1 MKGLGVSPGIA
12 MGQVYVDWKEQI
24 EIEKDYVDDPEGE
37 IERFNLA
44 VATAADEIKQLYAAE
59 KKIVDED
66 EAGPDLYR
74 LHGEMLSDPEFLD
87 DIRNMILD
95 QSVNA
100 EWAVK
105 TVAEKFAQVF
115 DGMDDDSLKARADD
129 VKDVSAR
136 VCRLLL
142 HIEGGEM
149 EKAQKEGLILVC
161 KSIGTAEISLIQKD
175 NIIGLVCEEGTI
187 GSHSIIVARNRQKPA
202 VVGISGIANDVYH
215 GDFIIVDGNSGEV
228 LINPDEKTIEEYR
241 SLQEQAR
248 GFEEQLLSFKGK
260 PVRSAD
266 GIPLKVFGNAASD
279 SDVKAI
285 VEIDGHGVGL
295 YRTEYIYLTRDHLPS
310 EGEQLWE
317 YKKTIL
323 AMKGRPV
330 VFRTLDIG
338 GDKIPQ
344 YLNMPDEHNPALGH
358 RAIRYSLSRVDI
370 FRSQIKAMLRA
381 SAYGDVSILLPM
393 ISAVGEVR
401 LAKNII
407 SDVKEELRKEQIA
420 FNPHMQVGVMI
431 ETPSAA
437 VISDLIAHE
446 CDFLSIGSNDLI
458 QYTMAVDRLAP
469 ALSYLYSPFFPS
481 VLRLVQT
488 VIKNGAS
495 AGKPV
500 SLCGEM
506 AGEPLLSPILFGMGL
521 RTFSMNPSEMLR
533 TQWLLSQLRSADM
546 RSCADEVLN
555 FATEKEVRDYCEEHF
570 AKFASGHEGTLT
582 QR

>member
-1 MKGLGVSPGIA
+1 VKGLGVSPGIV

-44 VATAADEIKQLYAAE
+44 VATANDEITQLYE
-59 KKIVDED
+59 RENRVIDVD

-74 LHGEMLSDPEFLD
+74 VHGESLHDPEFLD
-87 DIRNMILD
+87 EIRNVMRT
-95 QSVNA
+95 QNVNA

-105 TVAEKFAQVF
+105 SVAEKFAQVF
-115 DGMDDDSLKARADD
+115 EGIDDDSMKARADD
-129 VKDVSAR
+129 IKDVCAR

-142 HIEGGEM
+142 HIEGNDLSR
-149 EKAQKEGLILVC
+149 KLKEGLILIC
-161 KSIGTAEISLIQKD
+161 KNIGTTEIGLLQKE
-175 NIIGLVCEEGTI
+175 NIIGLVSEEGTI
-187 GSHSIIVARNRQKPA
+187 GSHSIIMARNQHKPA
-202 VVGISGIANDVYH
+202 VVGIAGIANDVYH

-228 LINPDEKTIEEYR
+228 LINPDGKTIEEYKHR
-241 SLQEQAR
+241 QELER
-248 GFEEQLLSFKGK
+248 RFEAKLRDYIGK
-260 PVRSAD
+260 PVRTAD
-266 GIPLKVFGNAASD
+266 GISLNVYGNAASE
-279 SDVKAI
+279 SDVKSI

-317 YKKTIL
+317 YKKTLL

-338 GDKIPQ
+338 GDKIPP
-344 YLNMPDEHNPALGH
+344 YLNMPEEQNPALGQ

-370 FRSQIKAMLRA
+370 FRTQIKALLRA
-381 SAYGDVSILLPM
+381 SAFGDVSILLPM
-393 ISAVGEVR
+393 IATLGELR
-401 LAKNII
+401 LIKNII
-407 SDVKEELRKEQIA
+407 NDVKEELKKEKVA
-420 FNPHMQVGVMI
+420 FNPKTQIGVMI

-437 VISDLIAHE
+437 VISDLISAE

-469 ALSYLYSPFFPS
+469 GLSYLYSPFFPS
-481 VLRLVQT
+481 VLRMVQT
-488 VIKNGAS
+488 VIRNGAN
-495 AGKPV
+495 AGKMV

-533 TQWLLSQLRSADM
+533 AQWLLSQLNEAEM
-546 RSCADEVLN
+546 RVCADDVLN
-555 FATEKEVRDYCEEHF
+555 LGTEKEVRQYCKLHF
-570 AKFASGHEGTLT
+570 ARFTSAHLNEGSK
-582 QR
+582 